1 MRYFGSKTMLL
12 DRIGVITSDCIKTG
26 CFCDPFGGIGTVGSY
41 MKSKGY
47 RVVSGDILQFA
58 HFFQVARI
66 EQNDLPSFSRICKET
81 HCTTVQELEL
91 YLNQLKMDQGWFIEE
106 YSEKRQFFIG
116 QNAAHIQAC
125 INQIWQWHDCHS
137 IDDTEYAVLIAS
149 LIQSMDKVAN
159 TAGTYY
165 AYLKSWYRKAKKT
178 FQFRFLQP
186 TPGPGNC
193 QASWIDALQ
202 LVSKVKADILYLD
215 PPYNER
221 SYGSYYHLP
230 ETIARGHRPTPRGKS
245 GMFSY
250 PDTRSDFNTG
260 TSAVRALE
268 SIIRRTD
275 AKCIIFH
282 YTDNGIIPVEQVRC
296 LLSPLGKMT
305 EFYFNSKGYHT
316 VPTEKQ
322 SQHHIYRV
330 IR

>member
-1 MRYFGSKTMLL
+1 
-12 DRIGVITSDCIKTG
+12 
-26 CFCDPFGGIGTVGSY
+26 

-165 AYLKSWYRKAKKT
+165 AYLKSWYRKAKK
-178 FQFRFLQP
+178 RFNLNSCNLRQDRGTVRQVGSMRSNWSP
-186 TPGPGNC
+186 KSRQISCIWIPLIMSAAMDLITICPKLSPVDIVQHQEENPACSLIQILVQTSILERVLSGP
-193 QASWIDALQ
+193 W
-202 LVSKVKADILYLD
+202 
-215 PPYNER
+215 
-221 SYGSYYHLP
+221 
-230 ETIARGHRPTPRGKS
+230 
-245 GMFSY
+245 
-250 PDTRSDFNTG
+250 
-260 TSAVRALE
+260 RALFVAL
-268 SIIRRTD
+268 T
-275 AKCIIFH
+275 
-282 YTDNGIIPVEQVRC
+282 
-296 LLSPLGKMT
+296 
-305 EFYFNSKGYHT
+305 
-316 VPTEKQ
+316 Q
-322 SQHHIYRV
+322 SASFSTIQTMA
-330 IR
+330 